1 MNQEILKAIVNDGI
15 LVIIAVVFLWQYI
28 EERKERASDREL
40 SRKDTESLI
49 KALENNTSVL
59 TRSDDYHADLSNTIE
74 LNQDELKDILG
85 AIQLDVGRLN
95 EKIDKGMPLQEEDKA
110 IIKELIKAI
119 SNFEKQ

>member
-28 EERKERASDREL
+28 EERQERASDRDL

-59 TRSDDYHADLSNTIE
+59 TRSDEYHADLSTTIE
-74 LNQDELKDILG
+74 LNQDELKNILG
-85 AIQLDVGRLN
+85 AIQIDVGRLN

-110 IIKELIKAI
+110 IIKELIKVI
-119 SNFEKQ
+119 SNFEK